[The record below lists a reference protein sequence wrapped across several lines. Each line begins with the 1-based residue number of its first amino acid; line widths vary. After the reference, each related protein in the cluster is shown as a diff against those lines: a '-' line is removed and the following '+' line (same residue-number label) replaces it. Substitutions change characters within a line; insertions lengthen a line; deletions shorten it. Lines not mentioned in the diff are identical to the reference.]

1 MAAIAV
7 KDGWL
12 DSEVVRGVYTLKEKP
27 SGGGGGSSAPA
38 KAEEPFVN
46 PFKDVKQGDWFYDAV
61 MWAVKNGVTDGV
73 TPTTFSPSGS
83 ATRAQTVTFLWWAA
97 GCPEPG
103 IGECPFEDVP
113 AGAYYRKAVLW
124 AYENG
129 ITDGTS
135 ETTFSSDD
143 VVTRA
148 QTVTF
153 LYRYMKL
160 KGEGF
165 EGLWSFELEFS
176 DVDEIPEYA
185 LEAFSYGVMKG
196 VIEGDGGR
204 LLPNG
209 RCTRAQIVTM
219 LSRYFAK

>member
-1 MAAIAV
+1 M
-7 KDGWL
+7 
-12 DSEVVRGVYTLKEKP
+12 
-27 SGGGGGSSAPA
+27 
-38 KAEEPFVN
+38 
-46 PFKDVKQGDWFYDAV
+46 
-61 MWAVKNGVTDGV
+61 
-73 TPTTFSPSGS
+73 
-83 ATRAQTVTFLWWAA
+83 
-97 GCPEPG
+97 
-103 IGECPFEDVP
+103 
-113 AGAYYRKAVLW
+113 
-124 AYENG
+124 
-129 ITDGTS
+129 
-135 ETTFSSDD
+135 
-143 VVTRA
+143 
-148 QTVTF
+148 TF

-165 EGLWSFELEFS
+165 EGLWSFELEFF